1 VVTSATIRTFPD
13 NTVIVSNLN
22 ATIPDR
28 DQFYS
33 FVADFHSFL
42 PKLSDAGGS
51 GYYWIFHET
60 NSIII
65 GALFAGQSNT
75 NVTEALFAPVVQKA
89 RGYPNSR
96 VDWAQLPSVPISVG
110 IDMILTGTDVT
121 ASNSLFSS
129 RLISRKFLESADG
142 PTRLSEV
149 FKTLGPNQNT
159 VFIGHLVAGGQVA
172 RNEGIDSALNPSWR
186 KALVHLLF
194 GRGWET
200 STPFPEQAIIA
211 RNLTDVETPILAALE
226 PDMGAYI
233 NEAEPNER
241 SWQEVFWGKNYDRLL
256 RIKAKWDAEELF
268 MCKPCIGSENWDAE
282 SICRK

>member
-13 NTVIVSNLN
+13 DMVIVSSLN

-33 FVADFHSFL
+33 FIADFHSFL

-51 GYYWIFHET
+51 GYYLTSYET
-60 NSIII
+60 NTIII
-65 GALFAGQSNT
+65 AAFFAGQSNT
-75 NVTEALFAPVVQKA
+75 NVTEALFAPLTQKA
-89 RGYPNSR
+89 REYPNSR
-96 VDWAQLPSVPISVG
+96 VDWGQPPSFPISVG

-121 ASNSLFSS
+121 ASNTLLSS
-129 RLISRKFLESADG
+129 RLISRKFLESPDG

-159 VFIGHLVAGGQVA
+159 VFIGCIVAGGQVA

-186 KALVHLLF
+186 KALVHLSF
-194 GRGWET
+194 IRTWKT
-200 STPFPEQAIIA
+200 STPFQEQAIIA
-211 RNLTDVETPILAALE
+211 RNMTDVETPILAALE

-233 NEAEPNER
+233 NEADPNEKR
-241 SWQEVFWGKNYDRLL
+241 WQEVFWGENYDRLL

>member
-1 VVTSATIRTFPD
+1 MVTSATIRTFPD
-13 NTVIVSNLN
+13 NTMIASSLN

-33 FVADFHSFL
+33 FIADFHSFL

-51 GYYWIFHET
+51 GYYYIFYET

-65 GALFAGQSNT
+65 GTFFAGQSNT
-75 NVTEALFAPVVQKA
+75 NVTEALFAPLTQKA
-89 RGYPNSR
+89 REYPDSR
-96 VDWAQLPSVPISVG
+96 VDWNQLPSFPISVG
-110 IDMILTGTDVT
+110 IDMTLTGTDVT
-121 ASNSLFSS
+121 AGNSLLSS

-142 PTRLSEV
+142 PTRLCEV

-172 RNEGIDSALNPSWR
+172 RNKGIDSALNPSWR
-186 KALVHLLF
+186 KALVHLVF
-194 GRGWET
+194 ARGWET

-211 RNLTDVETPILAALE
+211 RNMTDVETPILAALE

-233 NEAEPNER
+233 NEANLYER
-241 SWQEVFWGKNYDRLL
+241 RWQEVFWGENYDRLL